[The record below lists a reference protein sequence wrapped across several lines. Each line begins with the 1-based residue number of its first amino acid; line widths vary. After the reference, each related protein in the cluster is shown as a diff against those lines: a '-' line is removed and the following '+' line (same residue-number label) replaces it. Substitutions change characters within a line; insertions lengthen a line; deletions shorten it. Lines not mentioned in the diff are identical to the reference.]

1 MRRSSSRPPSSTR
14 LAMIRSAFQRML
26 VLALGLG
33 LLCAQPAGAAS
44 PGSPTAAL
52 EVFFERANVIMRT
65 VDPVR
70 GLDEPRQAVR
80 ELVNDVIEFRAAS
93 ALALGPVWNL
103 RPPEDQ
109 DDFVG
114 LFAGVLE
121 KGFVAA
127 IVTNASV
134 AGGVRIQFLGETIAD
149 DSASVSTTLLSR
161 TGNLLPVDY
170 RLLRRGERWKV
181 QDVIIDGVSLIAN
194 YRAQFNRILRDYSY
208 AELIAKMRGEAL
220 EARSPALAAVAVP
233 EAQKVRSDAPEMR
246 VPAVVV
252 AVPEPPKRRPEPV
265 DVPRPAAAVS
275 VPDADRLR
283 GDPLDAPRPAVA
295 ATVPWAVQLGP
306 SPKWVMGRDGR
317 DAEEE
322 MQAAETQAVTQGR
335 D

>member
-1 MRRSSSRPPSSTR
+1 MTRSSLRRS
-14 LAMIRSAFQRML
+14 L
-26 VLALGLG
+26 VLVLGLG

-52 EVFFERANVIMRT
+52 EVFFERANAIMRT
-65 VDPVR
+65 VDPTR

-93 ALALGPVWNL
+93 ALALGPVWSS
-103 RPPEDQ
+103 RPPGDQ

-134 AGGVRIQFLGETIAD
+134 SGGVRIQFLGEAIVD
-149 DSASVSTTLLSR
+149 DSANVSTTLLSR
-161 TGNLLPVDY
+161 TGNQLPVDY
-170 RLLRRGERWKV
+170 RLVRRGDRWKV

-220 EARSPALAAVAVP
+220 EARAPAMTAVAVP
-233 EAQKVRSDAPEMR
+233 EGQKVRSDAPEMR

-252 AVPEPPKRRPEPV
+252 AVPEPRS
-265 DVPRPAAAVS
+265 A
-275 VPDADRLR
+275 
-283 GDPLDAPRPAVA
+283 
-295 ATVPWAVQLGP
+295 GP
-306 SPKWVMGRDGR
+306 SRSTCPAPSPR
-317 DAEEE
+317 
-322 MQAAETQAVTQGR
+322 
-335 D
+335 

>member
-103 RPPEDQ
+103 RPPEDR

-114 LFAGVLE
+114 LFSGVLE

-127 IVTNASV
+127 IVTKASV
-134 AGGVRIQFLGETIAD
+134 SGGVRIQFLGEAI
-149 DSASVSTTLLSR
+149 V
-161 TGNLLPVDY
+161 G
-170 RLLRRGERWKV
+170 
-181 QDVIIDGVSLIAN
+181 
-194 YRAQFNRILRDYSY
+194 
-208 AELIAKMRGEAL
+208 
-220 EARSPALAAVAVP
+220 
-233 EAQKVRSDAPEMR
+233 
-246 VPAVVV
+246 
-252 AVPEPPKRRPEPV
+252 
-265 DVPRPAAAVS
+265 
-275 VPDADRLR
+275 
-283 GDPLDAPRPAVA
+283 
-295 ATVPWAVQLGP
+295 
-306 SPKWVMGRDGR
+306 
-317 DAEEE
+317 
-322 MQAAETQAVTQGR
+322 
-335 D
+335 

>member
-1 MRRSSSRPPSSTR
+1 MTR
-14 LAMIRSAFQRML
+14 LALRRSL
-26 VLALGLG
+26 VLVLGLG
-33 LLCAQPAGAAS
+33 LLCAQPVQAAS

-52 EVFFERANVIMRT
+52 EIFFERANAIMRT
-65 VDPVR
+65 VDPMR

-93 ALALGPVWNL
+93 ALALGPVWNS
-103 RPPEDQ
+103 RPPGDQ

-114 LFAGVLE
+114 LFSGVLE

-134 AGGVRIQFLGETIAD
+134 SGGVRIQFLGEAIVD

-220 EARSPALAAVAVP
+220 EARPPAMAAAAVP
-233 EAQKVRSDAPEMR
+233 EAQKVRSDAPELR
-246 VPAVVV
+246 PSAVVV
-252 AVPEPPKRRPEPV
+252 AVPEPPKRRVEPI
-265 DVPRPAAAVS
+265 DVPRPAAAVTP
-275 VPDADRLR
+275 PDTDRLR

-295 ATVPWAVQLGP
+295 ATVPWAAQLAP

-322 MQAAETQAVTQGR
+322 MAAETQAVTQGR

>member
-1 MRRSSSRPPSSTR
+1 MTRSSLRRS
-14 LAMIRSAFQRML
+14 L
-26 VLALGLG
+26 VLVLGLG

-52 EVFFERANVIMRT
+52 EVFFERANAIMRT
-65 VDPVR
+65 VDPTR

-93 ALALGPVWNL
+93 ALALGPVWSS
-103 RPPEDQ
+103 RPPGDQ

-134 AGGVRIQFLGETIAD
+134 SGGVRIQFLGEAIVD
-149 DSASVSTTLLSR
+149 DSANVSTTLLSR
-161 TGNLLPVDY
+161 TGNQLPVDY
-170 RLLRRGERWKV
+170 RLVRRGDRWKV

-220 EARSPALAAVAVP
+220 EARAPAMTAVAVP
-233 EAQKVRSDAPEMR
+233 EGQKVRSDAPEMR

-265 DVPRPAAAVS
+265 DVPRPVAAVS
-275 VPDADRLR
+275 VPDADRFR

-295 ATVPWAVQLGP
+295 ATVPWAVQLGA
-306 SPKWVMGRDGR
+306 SPNWVMGRDGR

-322 MQAAETQAVTQGR
+322 TQAAATQAVTQGR